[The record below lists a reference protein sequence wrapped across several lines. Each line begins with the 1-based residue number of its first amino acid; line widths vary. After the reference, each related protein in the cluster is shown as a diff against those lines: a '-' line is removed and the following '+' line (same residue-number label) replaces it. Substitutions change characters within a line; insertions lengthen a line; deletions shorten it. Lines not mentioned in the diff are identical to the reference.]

1 MASTIVDV
9 VSNLVIIRLRCG
21 NDSMFTDPV
30 VDFRPLDVLR
40 LLSFESDVGSEGGDG
55 WDAGTSA

>member
-21 NDSMFTDPV
+21 NDSVFTDPV
-30 VDFRPLDVLR
+30 VDFRPLAVLR
-40 LLSFESDVGSEGGDG
+40 LLSFESDEGSEGGDG